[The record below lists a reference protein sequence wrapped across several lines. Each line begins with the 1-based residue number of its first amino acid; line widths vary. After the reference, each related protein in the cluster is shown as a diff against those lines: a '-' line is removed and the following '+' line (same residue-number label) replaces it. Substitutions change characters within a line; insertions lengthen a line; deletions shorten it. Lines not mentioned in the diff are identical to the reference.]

1 MKEGIT
7 SLGNVRTQ
15 AIVLLV
21 LAFLAGAFAGG
32 AIERIGMRRMRAAL
46 GVRGGR
52 GTSAL
57 PGGRGLRSGFPSI
70 LERVGLSD
78 AQHAKIDTIVKKRS
92 ARTDSLMKMSR
103 AAYDSTRKE
112 IDEVLTAEQ
121 RQKLDSMRAARGRTF
136 GAPGTR
142 GAGRGNGPPQDAKS
156 P

>member
-1 MKEGIT
+1 MKAGFA
-7 SLGNVRTQ
+7 SLGSVRTQ

-32 AIERIGMRRMRAAL
+32 AIERIGSRRMRAAL
-46 GVRGGR
+46 GMRPPRGG
-52 GTSAL
+52 
-57 PGGRGLRSGFPSI
+57 PGFPGSRSGRSGFPSM
-70 LERVGLSD
+70 LERVGLSTD
-78 AQHAKIDTIVKKRS
+78 QRARIDTIVKKRS

-121 RQKLDSMRAARGRTF
+121 RQKVDSMRAARGRAF
-136 GAPGTR
+136 GGPGSR
-142 GAGRGNGPPQDAKS
+142 GGRGGGPPQDAKS